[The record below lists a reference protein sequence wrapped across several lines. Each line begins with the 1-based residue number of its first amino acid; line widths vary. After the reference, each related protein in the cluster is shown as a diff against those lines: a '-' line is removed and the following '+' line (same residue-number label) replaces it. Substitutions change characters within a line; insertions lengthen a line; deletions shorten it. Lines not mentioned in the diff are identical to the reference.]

1 MPKSLEEA
9 LKRHFIK
16 QRRKG
21 RLQDVDMDT
30 YVFGGMRSKGWSPKK
45 KDKKR
50 MRSERE

>member
-9 LKRHFIK
+9 LKRHYLK

-21 RLQDVDMDT
+21 RLQDVEMDQ
-30 YVFGGMRSKGWSPKK
+30 YVWGAKAMKNWSPKK